1 MRIGYARVSTDEQ
14 SLDLQ
19 LDALKK
25 AGCKRVFTD
34 KASAVKG
41 DRPGLADAVSHLRS
55 GDVLVIWKLDRL
67 GRTVKGLVEFVA
79 DLQEQGVQFR
89 SLTDGIDT
97 TTPAG
102 RFFFH
107 VMASLAQMER
117 ELMAERTRAGLD
129 AARRRGRV
137 GGRKRRMTPG
147 KVESARKLLKGG
159 MAPRDVAQ
167 NLGVSIP
174 TLYRWVP
181 AASLDPWSPSIS
193 SSSHPARITDGARC
207 HERRDP
213 HPLGDRAGRP
223 EAAEQLLPLVYDE
236 LRKLAAPEAGPGE
249 AGPDPPG
256 HGPGPRGLPPAGRTP
271 SEPGAGTAGATSS
284 PPRPR
289 RCGGSWSTAP
299 AASGARSTG
308 GDRRR
313 VDLDEAG
320 DAIAPPVDD
329 LLALDEALD
338 EARRRGPRP
347 RPSW

>member
-41 DRPGLADAVSHLRS
+41 DRPGLADALSHLRS
-55 GDVLVIWKLDRL
+55 ADVLVVWKLDRL

-79 DLQEQGVQFR
+79 GLQEQGVQFR

-117 ELMAERTRAGLD
+117 ELLAERTRAGLD

-159 MAPRDVAQ
+159 MAPRDVAR
-167 NLGVSIP
+167 NLGVSVP

-181 AASLDPWSPSIS
+181 AASL
-193 SSSHPARITDGARC
+193 
-207 HERRDP
+207 
-213 HPLGDRAGRP
+213 
-223 EAAEQLLPLVYDE
+223 
-236 LRKLAAPEAGPGE
+236 
-249 AGPDPPG
+249 
-256 HGPGPRGLPPAGRTP
+256 
-271 SEPGAGTAGATSS
+271 
-284 PPRPR
+284 
-289 RCGGSWSTAP
+289 
-299 AASGARSTG
+299 
-308 GDRRR
+308 
-313 VDLDEAG
+313 
-320 DAIAPPVDD
+320 
-329 LLALDEALD
+329 
-338 EARRRGPRP
+338 
-347 RPSW
+347 